1 MWWWHSTWSETWLF
15 SVNWSFGAFIMN
27 CTINAPRTKSSKII
41 ANLWKSEPTGIT
53 HAGKAQGFCTVPA
66 VNVTTS
72 GHSQIAYYIFF
83 PEMSY
88 CIWWHT
94 GCIFSPEKI
103 TLHSKFKNKPP
114 SLGSSVTPITFG
126 CKLQHF
132 LKGKSR
138 KVQHRHLETLIPAF
152 VKFRGFTGV
161 DLFSF
166 KNDWNFC
173 TNYSVRI

>member
-1 MWWWHSTWSETWLF
+1 MQERLRASALCQQWMSQLLGIPRLPTTFFFLKWAT
-15 SVNWSFGAFIMN
+15 AFD
-27 CTINAPRTKSSKII
+27 
-41 ANLWKSEPTGIT
+41 GIQD
-53 HAGKAQGFCTVPA
+53 AF
-66 VNVTTS
+66 
-72 GHSQIAYYIFF
+72 
-83 PEMSY
+83 
-88 CIWWHT
+88 
-94 GCIFSPEKI
+94 FSPEKI

-152 VKFRGFTGV
+152 VKFLGFTGV

-173 TNYSVRI
+173 TNYSKNIVFLPPPYCLFVHFQFYWQFASYKITSNAVKILLFLF